1 MILGSGLVA
10 GYEAISRLLHP
21 QTIDYLWAVGAASF
35 VGFLGNEA
43 VARLRLKVGKDIGS
57 AALVADG
64 YHARIDGLTSL
75 TVLVGAGGVGLGYPR
90 ADALVGLL
98 ITAVIFKVAWDSGK
112 SVFAR
117 LLDGV
122 DPQVREEVRH
132 AAQHLPEVQDV
143 TEVRVRWVGHRLW
156 AEVNIAVESRLSVE
170 QAHKIATE
178 VRHQILHHLRY
189 LSNATIHIDPI
200 SSSGEAHHRIATH
213 AHDEFA
219 DHSH

>member
-1 MILGSGLVA
+1 
-10 GYEAISRLLHP
+10 
-21 QTIDYLWAVGAASF
+21 
-35 VGFLGNEA
+35 
-43 VARLRLKVGKDIGS
+43 
-57 AALVADG
+57 
-64 YHARIDGLTSL
+64 
-75 TVLVGAGGVGLGYPR
+75 
-90 ADALVGLL
+90 
-98 ITAVIFKVAWDSGK
+98 
-112 SVFAR
+112 
-117 LLDGV
+117 
-122 DPQVREEVRH
+122 
-132 AAQHLPEVQDV
+132 V

-213 AHDEFA
+213 AYDEFA